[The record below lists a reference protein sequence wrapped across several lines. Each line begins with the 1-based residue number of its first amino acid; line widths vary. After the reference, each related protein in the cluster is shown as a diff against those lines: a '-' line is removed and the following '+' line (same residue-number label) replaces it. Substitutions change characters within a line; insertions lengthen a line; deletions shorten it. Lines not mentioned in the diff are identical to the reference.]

1 MGDSVEERAAIIL
14 FDLFHYYSCPR
25 TFKLR
30 INFLRCVILL
40 ENRKSFLN
48 FQNFQTAVGRGEYHE
63 ILWKGQSNY
72 QQRDT
77 TKK

>member
-1 MGDSVEERAAIIL
+1 MFPNWR
-14 FDLFHYYSCPR
+14 
-25 TFKLR
+25 
-30 INFLRCVILL
+30 FLRCVIPL

-48 FQNFQTAVGRGEYHE
+48 FQNFQTAAWRGEHHE
-63 ILWKGQSNY
+63 ILWKGQTNY